1 MIAKIKEENQNLMT
15 KISKEK
21 KEMMKKEKWSQ
32 DLEVIIE
39 RSKIPLDE
47 QKKKQ

>member
-1 MIAKIKEENQNLMT
+1 MT

-21 KEMMKKEKWSQ
+21 KELTKKEKSLK

-39 RSKIPLDE
+39 RSKIPLQD
-47 QKKKQ
+47 QKKTKTKKEKKK